1 MERYNHE
8 AMKRALFAWMLFTLV
23 FVNFQSFNVKADDPP
38 LNASSSYDCEECVR
52 HAIVDK
58 CTVDD
63 PLKLIVEGEGTEPF
77 ETAART
83 YLWQL
88 FTFECLYFLN
98 NTGVVE
104 NYIKSEYEMLPD
116 WYKEKIARGEL
127 PPTTKFIKYLESEYA
142 FENDFVSGLEE
153 YTEEGTLIH
162 SHWTAKMFFLG
173 EERELVHEWKTNGIR
188 DEVAQIGT
196 RWTGHRNKMKS
207 AYKNGPRLDEIIARF
222 EKRPVS
228 CQVKPEKKTVAQLER
243 IDITLS
249 DFIDV
254 FGEPSREFNRIMVHA
269 YHGKIL
275 NGEPCLT
282 GPDYKVFK
290 LDQLPVVVKYQGPE
304 KCDAEEDRIT
314 IFRTCQILPE
324 DRNPIEETII
334 ERDIEELKLTIDCPD
349 ALLTLNKTI
358 NTRVYSKKEEMTGR
372 CDEKKVNKYDL
383 NEQISA
389 KVLVSLKQQ
398 EVGDMPFTGQR
409 IVYYLS
415 TNIQI
420 TKFDLTSKEVLYS
433 YANITKLGCRS
444 GGYKT
449 TITTGIHA
457 QQPKIEQK
465 EFFMQQPW
473 IVVYDKKPGK
483 AVKMIPAGY
492 SIAFEKMIKVELES
506 SKWSKNGKENDSKT
520 DQQTKQGQFAL
531 GPVGKTIPDPTVQS
545 NQQNLKNYLEEYGV
559 ELPEGVDIP
568 QPKTK
573 EIKGEIQQDLLV
585 ISGDGKRKFGGKGE
599 KEEHNMTENGYEQ
612 KKQQY
617 EWFMIINK
625 KK

>member
-1 MERYNHE
+1 
-8 AMKRALFAWMLFTLV
+8 MKRALFAWMLFTLV

-88 FTFECLYFLN
+88 FPFDCLYFLN

-104 NYIKSEYEMLPD
+104 SYIQSEYEMLPD
-116 WYKEKIARGEL
+116 WYKEKVAAGEL
-127 PPTTKFIKYLESEYA
+127 PPLENFIQYLDAEYA
-142 FENDFVSGLEE
+142 FDNDFVSGLEE
-153 YTEEGTLIH
+153 YTEEGSQIH
-162 SHWTAKMFFLG
+162 SHWTASMYFLG

-188 DEVAQIGT
+188 DELGGAGT

-207 AYKNGPRLDEIIARF
+207 AYKNGPRMDEIIARF

-228 CQVKPEKKTVAQLER
+228 CQVKPEKKTVGQMER

-275 NGEPCLT
+275 NGEPCNT

-290 LDQLPVVVKYQGPE
+290 LDQLPITVKYQGPE
-304 KCDAEEDRIT
+304 KCDAKEDRIT

-324 DRNPIEETII
+324 DRNPIEETILD
-334 ERDIEELKLTIDCPD
+334 RDIEELYLTIDCPD
-349 ALLTLNKTI
+349 AILTLNKSIT
-358 NTRVYSKKEEMTGR
+358 TRDYSKKEEMTGS
-372 CDEKKVNKYDL
+372 CDEKKVKRHEL
-383 NEQISA
+383 NERISA
-389 KVLVSLKQQ
+389 KVLVSLKQK

-409 IVYYLS
+409 MVYYVPV
-415 TNIQI
+415 NIQI
-420 TKFDLTSKEVLYS
+420 ASFNVNSKEVRYS
-433 YANITKLGCRS
+433 SSNITRQGCEP
-444 GGYKT
+444 GGYET
-449 TITTGIHA
+449 TVTTNIHA
-457 QQPKIEQK
+457 QQPKIEEK

-473 IVVYDKKPGK
+473 IVVYDKKTGK
-483 AVKMIPAGY
+483 AVKIIPAGY
-492 SIAFEKMIKVELES
+492 SIAFDKMIKEEMETF
-506 SKWSKNGKENDSKT
+506 KWSKDGKEDDSKE
-520 DQQTKQGQFAL
+520 DERTKRGQFAL
-531 GPVGKTIPDPTVQS
+531 GPVGEKIPDPTVQS
-545 NQQNLKNYLEEYGV
+545 NEQNLKNYLKEYGV

-568 QPKTK
+568 QPETK
-573 EIKGEIQQDLLV
+573 ELRGEIQQDLLV
-585 ISGDGKRKFGGKGE
+585 TSGDGISELGGRGQ
-599 KEEHNMTENGYEQ
+599 KEEQNRTENGYEQ
-612 KKQQY
+612 EKQRY